1 MIRRRITA
9 AAALLLLLAGA
20 GAAQR
25 QASRRVRF
33 ARGATSAVVEGA
45 VIRGDRD
52 RYVVAARAGQRLR
65 LAITSLEDNAVFQL
79 YAPGQR
85 PLRGAGEADDARRWS
100 GLLPR
105 TGDYVVVVGG
115 TRGNASYR
123 LTVSI
128 RP

>member
-1 MIRRRITA
+1 MIRRRFTA

-20 GAAQR
+20 GAARQ

-52 RYVVAARAGQRLR
+52 RYVVAARAGQRLQ
-65 LAITSLEDNAVFQL
+65 LAITSREDNAVFQL
-79 YAPGQR
+79 YAPGGR
-85 PLRGAGEADDARRWS
+85 PLRGAGEMDDARRWA
-100 GLLPR
+100 GAPPA